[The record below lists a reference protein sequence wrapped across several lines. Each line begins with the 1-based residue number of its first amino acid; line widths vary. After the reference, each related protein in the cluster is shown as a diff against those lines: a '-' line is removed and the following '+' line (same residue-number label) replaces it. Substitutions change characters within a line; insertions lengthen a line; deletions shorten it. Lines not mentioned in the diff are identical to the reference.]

1 MTLTEEQINTI
12 ADCPLND
19 SLTRFSQKLSHLEGS
34 NEAWRTDVATV
45 LPVLIAS
52 PAAYNLALPDGGV
65 NVAVKLLS
73 ILQHVR
79 GGLLKFDHF
88 RPLINAVATDSPDID
103 VWAAVIDLID
113 TVNPSTPPPS
123 SIIPTGHGTPVKTSS
138 SRLEDSETR
147 DIVER
152 ELFYEIKD
160 CTHRG
165 VPGFFEKHFDTANWT
180 KAQAKMLKS
189 ILANHDGTKWNDFP
203 ADPWEAAVWKWLQG
217 LEEKALAG
225 ARYTLHT
232 NKSATEFKE
241 RRGQMDI
248 FFQKPKRTK
257 GRFEYK
263 HVLVAGEHKRSF
275 ATADFKAC
283 MLQLTRHVRSIFADQ
298 PMRRFVHAFT
308 IKAAT
313 MELWIYDRSGAYS
326 SGEFNIHH
334 EPEKVARALVAYAT
348 MDNDAMGLDMSIEWK
363 NSHRYITVEDGN
375 GDDKRV
381 ELNRLL
387 VRQRAV
393 VCRGTTCFSTRQ
405 GVAKFSWRSD
415 KRQPC
420 EIKHLKLAQEK
431 DVEGVATLVGHRE
444 ITSIAALRAGLDFS
458 SSTRHAFR
466 ATARDRSTGHNSLQ
480 GSESSGSSRKRKSS
494 DNDARPTTRRSD
506 SRKSTLRQTY
516 DHSSEANDEASDEAK
531 PSVYTPNREG
541 PYENRILSCIVIS
554 PAGRVISD
562 FSTIRELLEALRDAI
577 RAHRSLYLKGRI
589 LHRDISSNNIIITSS
604 EKADGFKGMLIDLD
618 LAKERDSGPS
628 GARHQTGTVQ
638 FMAIEVLR
646 GVDHTYR
653 HDLESFFYVLI
664 WMCARCA
671 WDEVKRLRKKG
682 ETAPEESILRKWE
695 IGSFK
700 DIADAKEGHMTVNSL
715 ERIMNEFPESF
726 EMVKP
731 LCLRIRKLLFPL
743 DKEERMM
750 IGTPA
755 GGPERLYDGIIAAF
769 GEAIDRC

>member
-1 MTLTEEQINTI
+1 MTLSEEQLEII
-12 ADCPLND
+12 AKHALDD
-19 SLTRFSQKLSHLEGS
+19 SISRFTAKLGHLKES
-34 NEAWRTDVATV
+34 NETWRTDIALLLGLLVAT
-45 LPVLIAS
+45 
-52 PAAYNLALPDGGV
+52 PAAYNLPSRDRSS
-65 NVAVKLLS
+65 NVAVKLFP
-73 ILQHVR
+73 IQQNVR
-79 GGLLKFDHF
+79 GGSFRFDLF
-88 RPLINAVATDSPDID
+88 RPLINAVATDSPDTD

-180 KAQAKMLKS
+180 KAQTKMLKS

-203 ADPWEAAVWKWLQG
+203 VDPWEAAVWKWLQG

-225 ARYTLHT
+225 AQYTLHT

-248 FFQKPKRTK
+248 FFQKPARTK

-308 IKAAT
+308 IKATT

-326 SGEFNIHH
+326 SGEFDIHR
-334 EPEKVARALVAYAT
+334 EPAKLARALVAYAT
-348 MDNDAMGLDMSIEWK
+348 MADDAMGLDLSIEWK
-363 NSHRYITVEDGN
+363 KSHRYITVEDGN
-375 GDDKRV
+375 GNDKRV
-381 ELNRLL
+381 ELKGLL

-393 VCRGTTCFSTRQ
+393 VCRGTTCFLTKQ

-415 KRQPC
+415 KRQPS
-420 EIKHLKLAQEK
+420 EVKHLKLAQEK

-444 ITSIAALRAGLDFS
+444 ITSIAALRAGMDFS

-494 DNDARPTTRRSD
+494 DNDPRPPTTRRSN

-516 DHSSEANDEASDEAK
+516 DQSSKASGEAK
-531 PSVYTPNREG
+531 SSIYTPNRED

-589 LHRDISSNNIIITSS
+589 LHRDISSNNIIITSP
-604 EKADGFKGMLIDLD
+604 EQDDGFKGMLIDLD

-671 WDEVKRLRKKG
+671 WDEVKRFRKEG
-682 ETAPEESILRKWE
+682 ETAPEESLLRKWE

-700 DIADAKEGHMTVNSL
+700 DIASAKMGHMTVNSL
-715 ERIMNEFPESF
+715 EDIMKEFPDSF

-755 GGPERLYDGIIAAF
+755 GDPERLYDRIIAAF
-769 GEAIDRC
+769 GEATDRC